1 MTTLGFD
8 EHDESYIDDAYDE
21 FTPPAIYRCIKA
33 ESKWDPQIDLTP
45 SYETLT
51 DFEQQIERFV

>member
-21 FTPPAIYRCIKA
+21 FTPAAIYRCIKA
-33 ESKWDPQIDLTP
+33 ESKWDPQIDLTA
-45 SYETLT
+45 SFMKKYKMVL
-51 DFEQQIERFV
+51 